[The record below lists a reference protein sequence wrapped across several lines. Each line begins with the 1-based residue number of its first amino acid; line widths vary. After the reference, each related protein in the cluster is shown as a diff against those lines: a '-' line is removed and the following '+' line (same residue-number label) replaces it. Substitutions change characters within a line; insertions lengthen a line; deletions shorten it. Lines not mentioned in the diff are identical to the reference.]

1 MAVTAMAAPMPTSL
15 NGWPVITPALAP
27 LKLRTI
33 TVPGTKRTLR
43 IAKPAAPLLAA
54 FAADW
59 NALMPARLKLD
70 TGPIA
75 CWCYRQARAANGF
88 SDHASGTAL
97 DLRWDVLKADNKQH
111 MTAEERATLKAILSK
126 YVTVD
131 GHHVLASG
139 AFWGKCDEMHTE
151 LSQSWDKANGAK
163 RTTTLQDVQHVI
175 ERLHIA
181 ADGTRPLA

>member
-1 MAVTAMAAPMPTSL
+1 MATSL

-27 LKLRTI
+27 LQLRTI
-33 TVPGTKRTLR
+33 TIPGTKRALR

-59 NALMPARLKLD
+59 HRLMPARLKLD
-70 TGPIA
+70 TGPVA

-97 DLRWDVLKADNKQH
+97 DLRWDVLKADNKRH
-111 MTAEERATLKAILSK
+111 MTDEELATLRAILSK
-126 YVTVD
+126 YVTAD

-139 AFWGKCDEMHTE
+139 AFWSKDTDEMHTE
-151 LSQSWDKANGAK
+151 LSQAWDRANGAK
-163 RTTTLQDVQHVI
+163 RTTTLKDVQQVI

-181 ADGTRPLA
+181 PDGTRPI

>member
-1 MAVTAMAAPMPTSL
+1 MPTSL

-33 TVPGTKRTLR
+33 TVPGTQRTLR

-54 FAADW
+54 FGADW
-59 NALMPARLKLD
+59 NALMPTRLKLD

-88 SDHASGTAL
+88 SNHASATSL

-151 LSQSWDKANGAK
+151 LSQGWDKANGAK

>member
-1 MAVTAMAAPMPTSL
+1 MAISL

-27 LKLRTI
+27 VKLRTI

-54 FAADW
+54 FASDW

-111 MTAEERATLKAILSK
+111 MTADERAILRAILSK
-126 YVTVD
+126 YVTAD

-151 LSQSWDKANGAK
+151 LSKGWDKANGAK
-163 RTTTLQDVQHVI
+163 RDTTVKDVQQVI

-181 ADGTRPLA
+181 PDGTRPLA

>member
-1 MAVTAMAAPMPTSL
+1 MATSL

-27 LKLRTI
+27 VKLRTI

-70 TGPIA
+70 TGPVA

-97 DLRWDVLKADNKQH
+97 DLRWDVLNADNKQH
-111 MTAEERATLKAILSK
+111 MTGDERAILRAILSK
-126 YVTVD
+126 YVTSD
-131 GHHVLASG
+131 GHHVLSSG

-151 LSQSWDKANGAK
+151 LSQGWDKANGAK
-163 RTTTLQDVQHVI
+163 RTTTLKDVEQVI

-181 ADGTRPLA
+181 PDGTRPLA